1 MRRRLA
7 RRALRQ
13 RMDRLREDTT
23 PSPLP
28 SPEAMFAAD
37 ELGDILTDALDRL
50 APSYSFVLRKRF
62 GLDSDG
68 DECTLDEVAVAL
80 GCTRERAR
88 QIEEKA
94 LHLLLLHHG
103 RRLRCFVPRAEDV
116 YERQMA
122 QVRADVIR
130 RSATHGCGA

>member
-1 MRRRLA
+1 
-7 RRALRQ
+7 
-13 RMDRLREDTT
+13 MDRLREDVT

-37 ELGDILTDALDRL
+37 EMGDILCNALDRL
-50 APSYSFVLRKRF
+50 APPYSFVLRKRF

-68 DECTLDEVAVAL
+68 DECTLDEVADAL
-80 GCTRERAR
+80 GRTRERAR
-88 QIEEKA
+88 QIEKKA

-103 RRLRCFVPRAEDV
+103 HRLRFFVPRAEDA

-122 QVRADVIR
+122 EVRADVIR
-130 RSATHGCGA
+130 RSAAQGCGA